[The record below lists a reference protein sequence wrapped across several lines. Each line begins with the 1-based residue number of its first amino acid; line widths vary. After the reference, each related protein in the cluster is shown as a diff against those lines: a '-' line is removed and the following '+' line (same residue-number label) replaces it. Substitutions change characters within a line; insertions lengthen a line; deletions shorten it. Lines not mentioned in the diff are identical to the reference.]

1 MGKWNNDLAH
11 NLAMMLVFHL
21 AEILA
26 ILWYFNLSLNH
37 DQQFAM
43 DVILDQFLA
52 FDLAILV
59 FHLAEILQSCRILN
73 CLKIMTNSTT
83 WPMELLSSRRDFKSS
98 LRCSCCS

>member
-1 MGKWNNDLAH
+1 MVGKWNNDLAH

-52 FDLAILV
+52 FDFAILV
-59 FHLAEILQSCRILN
+59 FSYCRDPAVL
-73 CLKIMTNSTT
+73 SYF
-83 WPMELLSSRRDFKSS
+83 ELS
-98 LRCSCCS
+98 